1 VENKIFITLVK
12 EYFSLLWKYIFLIFI
27 LVFIGNIFLVSQPL
41 IFSAMLEEIL
51 SSNNLLTS
59 QSSEIQAKPNFFDL
73 NFIGKEI
80 LFLIKNNLLIDNFS
94 TLKVLTILSVI
105 FFLFLCFASLF
116 EYLATLISKWS
127 SSLVIVFLRKKI
139 IDHLFKI
146 NYIFFNQNKSGEVL
160 SRLINDSKNVA
171 QGIVPLIQSFLHQG
185 SLIIIYSFFLIKTDY
200 QIFLLSILIFSLQYL
215 FYHKL
220 SGPINRSFLDYSN
233 KSASLMSK
241 LNTILN
247 SIKLI
252 KFLQSEKNESE
263 LIFKELENERSSFFK
278 SSSYSALLTPFGTIL
293 TGISSLIIIFLVF
306 YKIDSKVLSYQA
318 GIMYIVIGRIMIN
331 PIIRF
336 STVFS
341 WTQSMSGSYYNI
353 QKILEKEIEKDG
365 KITIKDFNES
375 IEFINVSFSY
385 NKKLIINSATFN
397 ILKNET
403 IAIVGKSGSGK
414 STCIDLLYRLYKP
427 SAGII
432 RLDGRNIDEYKLE
445 NYRLLFSIAPQET
458 ILYRDTILEN
468 IRSANQ
474 SIKFNDINKLC
485 EDYFV
490 NEFSSEKSLVSFKV
504 GERGNNLSGG
514 EKQRVALI
522 RTLVNSAPILI
533 FDESTS
539 ALDNRTKTKII
550 DNIIRNFSHKT
561 KIIITHELNTVSK
574 VNKVIFINEGII
586 IQGTHKELLSNKSY
600 KEILE
605 NNN

>member
-1 VENKIFITLVK
+1 
-12 EYFSLLWKYIFLIFI
+12 
-27 LVFIGNIFLVSQPL
+27 
-41 IFSAMLEEIL
+41 
-51 SSNNLLTS
+51 
-59 QSSEIQAKPNFFDL
+59 
-73 NFIGKEI
+73 
-80 LFLIKNNLLIDNFS
+80 
-94 TLKVLTILSVI
+94 
-105 FFLFLCFASLF
+105 
-116 EYLATLISKWS
+116 
-127 SSLVIVFLRKKI
+127 
-139 IDHLFKI
+139 
-146 NYIFFNQNKSGEVL
+146 
-160 SRLINDSKNVA
+160 
-171 QGIVPLIQSFLHQG
+171 
-185 SLIIIYSFFLIKTDY
+185 
-200 QIFLLSILIFSLQYL
+200 
-215 FYHKL
+215 
-220 SGPINRSFLDYSN
+220 
-233 KSASLMSK
+233 
-241 LNTILN
+241 
-247 SIKLI
+247 
-252 KFLQSEKNESE
+252 
-263 LIFKELENERSSFFK
+263 
-278 SSSYSALLTPFGTIL
+278 
-293 TGISSLIIIFLVF
+293 
-306 YKIDSKVLSYQA
+306 
-318 GIMYIVIGRIMIN
+318 MIN

-490 NEFSSEKSLVSFKV
+490 NEFSNEKSLVSFKV

>member
-1 VENKIFITLVK
+1 MENKIFINLVK
-12 EYFSLLWKYIFLIFI
+12 EYFSLLWRYIVFIFI

-59 QSSEIQAKPNFFDL
+59 QSSEIQSSSNFFDL
-73 NFIGKEI
+73 NFVGKEI
-80 LFLIKNNLLIDNFS
+80 LFLIKNNYVIENYS
-94 TLKVLTILSVI
+94 TIKVITILSII
-105 FFLFLCFASLF
+105 FFLFVCLASLF

-127 SSLVIVFLRKKI
+127 SSLVIVVLRKRI
-139 IDHLFKI
+139 INHLFKI
-146 NYIFFNQNKSGEVL
+146 NYIFFNENKSGVVL

-185 SLIIIYSFFLIKTDY
+185 SLIIIYSFFLVKTDY
-200 QIFLLSILIFSLQYL
+200 QIFFLSIFIFSLQYL

-220 SGPINRSFLDYSN
+220 SGPINKSFLDYSN

-252 KFLQSEKNESE
+252 KFLQSEKNETQ
-263 LIFKELENERSSFFK
+263 LISNDLENERSSFFK

-353 QKILEKEIEKDG
+353 QKILEKKIEQDG
-365 KITIKDFNES
+365 RIIINNFNQS
-375 IEFINVSFSY
+375 IEFINVSFSH
-385 NKKLIINSATFN
+385 NNKLIIKGATFN
-397 ILKNET
+397 ISKNET
-403 IAIVGKSGSGK
+403 VAIVGKSGSGK
-414 STCIDLLYRLYKP
+414 STCVDLLYRLYNP
-427 SAGII
+427 SKGVIK
-432 RLDGRNIDEYKLE
+432 LDGRDINQYKLE
-445 NYRLLFSIAPQET
+445 DYRLLFSIAPQET

-474 SIKFNDINKLC
+474 TIKFDDINKLC
-485 EDYFV
+485 ENYFV
-490 NEFSSEKSLVSFKV
+490 NEFSNKKSLATYKV

-522 RTLVNSAPILI
+522 RTLVNNAPILI

-539 ALDNRTKTKII
+539 ALDNSAKSKII
-550 DNIIRNFSHKT
+550 ENIIRDFRHKT
-561 KIIITHELNTVSK
+561 KIIITHELYIVSK
-574 VNKVIFINEGII
+574 VEKVIFINEGII
-586 IQGTHKELLSNKSY
+586 IQGTHKELLNNKNY
-600 KEILE
+600 KEIFQ
-605 NNN
+605 NNS